1 MGVCARTLDLYV
13 CDCEREKGSAGGKIL
28 LYRMPAQRQ
37 SGLLLEGERAREP
50 LYNVLSLQRR
60 LFCDRERVKRELK
73 QLAER

>member
-1 MGVCARTLDLYV
+1 
-13 CDCEREKGSAGGKIL
+13 
-28 LYRMPAQRQ
+28 MPAQRQ
-37 SGLLLEGERAREP
+37 RVLLLEGERAREA